1 MRPISALVVEK
12 GRGMPTYRVAVYRR
26 IDDLACA
33 TVEIEH
39 PSESPDA
46 DHEEIV
52 AAAVAEANRRD
63 EKDELDWD
71 IGEGGVWDD
80 IDPDLSEPDDV
91 EAVADPTDKEG

>member
-1 MRPISALVVEK
+1 
-12 GRGMPTYRVAVYRR
+12 MPTYRVAVYRR

-80 IDPDLSEPDDV
+80 IDPDPPSLMMLRRS
-91 EAVADPTDKEG
+91 PTRGTRRDNA

>member
-1 MRPISALVVEK
+1 
-12 GRGMPTYRVAVYRR
+12 MPTYRVTIYRWV
-26 IDDLACA
+26 DDLACA

-39 PSESPDA
+39 PSETPEA

-52 AAAVAEANRRD
+52 TAAGAEANRRD

-71 IGEGGVWDD
+71 IVQVDEWDD

-91 EAVADPTDKEG
+91 EAVTDPRGNEVNA